1 MPQFPVWGICP
12 YILYPNG
19 NVECICE
26 GVRFPNLDDELGI
39 YNALVK
45 TLTEK
50 KS

>member
-1 MPQFPVWGICP
+1 MQQFLVWGICP

-26 GVRFPNLDDELGI
+26 DVGFPNLDDELGM
-39 YNALVK
+39 YNALMK
-45 TLTEK
+45 ALTEK